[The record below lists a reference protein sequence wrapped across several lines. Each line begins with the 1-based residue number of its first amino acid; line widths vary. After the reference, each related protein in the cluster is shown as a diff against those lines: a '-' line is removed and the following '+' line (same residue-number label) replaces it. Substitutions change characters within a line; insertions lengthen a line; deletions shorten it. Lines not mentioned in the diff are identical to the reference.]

1 MFVLGPPL
9 VDILAFLATFTMA
22 TLAPVAA
29 RFWVFARWE
38 ERLVENVGE
47 VTRVAQCTSAQ
58 LVVPTGLGPPWS
70 GFLHKRDR
78 RWNDKCVQEITR
90 IAVTA
95 SSCRVEKLAR
105 ENAVFD
111 RLWRLS
117 FKRSVMNTTV
127 SAVLHFDQT

>member
-1 MFVLGPPL
+1 MG
-9 VDILAFLATFTMA
+9 DMSEMTRIAEIAT
-22 TLAPVAA
+22 
-29 RFWVFARWE
+29 
-38 ERLVENVGE
+38 
-47 VTRVAQCTSAQ
+47 AQ

-117 FKRSVMNTTV
+117 SKRSVMNTTV